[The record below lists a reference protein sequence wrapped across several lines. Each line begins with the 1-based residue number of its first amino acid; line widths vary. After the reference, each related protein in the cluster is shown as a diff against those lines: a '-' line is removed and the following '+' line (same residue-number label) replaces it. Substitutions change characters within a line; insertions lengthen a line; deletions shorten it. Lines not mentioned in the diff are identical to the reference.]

1 MSHINHAG
9 TTSDE
14 SKKQALQSFLPVKS
28 NPVIQKQIQGGG
40 ILHHHLIL
48 CQIHIS
54 MQWIQRHSC
63 TFHWNMNSDPMIQK
77 EYNLTIWELFCR
89 GGKLCWQSS
98 GKRNSCAY
106 FQSLGSS
113 SLFFFQFIHPVI
125 NEIIRS
131 GLSNVPGYDR
141 AGGEDFLATL
151 HIRTV
156 SGYGSPEEQYVDLAA
171 WMGRDG
177 RVWAHTGGLMWTHIF
192 VAPGCEFTFLVSDM
206 VNSHLLWLWSHTLV
220 SYHVKSHPVSISLSS
235 LLLFNKPRFV

>member
-77 EYNLTIWELFCR
+77 EYNLTI
-89 GGKLCWQSS
+89 
-98 GKRNSCAY
+98 
-106 FQSLGSS
+106 
-113 SLFFFQFIHPVI
+113 
-125 NEIIRS
+125 
-131 GLSNVPGYDR
+131 
-141 AGGEDFLATL
+141 
-151 HIRTV
+151 
-156 SGYGSPEEQYVDLAA
+156 
-171 WMGRDG
+171 
-177 RVWAHTGGLMWTHIF
+177 
-192 VAPGCEFTFLVSDM
+192 
-206 VNSHLLWLWSHTLV
+206 
-220 SYHVKSHPVSISLSS
+220 
-235 LLLFNKPRFV
+235 